1 MDTAIFIVIISL
13 LIYFLPAIIAS
24 NQKKENAG
32 AVLALNFLL
41 GWTLIG
47 WVIALVWAMT
57 KDKQPIVTTAA
68 TAPSTADELTKLAEL
83 KEKGVLSDE
92 EFEVKKKEFLSK

>member
-1 MDTAIFIVIISL
+1 MDTAIFIVVISL

-24 NQKKENAG
+24 SQKKENAG

-57 KDKQPIVTTAA
+57 KDRQPIVTNT
-68 TAPSTADELTKLAEL
+68 TAPSTADELTKLADL
-83 KEKGVLSDE
+83 KERGILSDE
-92 EFEVKKKEFLSK
+92 EFEAKKRQFLSK